1 MYINVHLIYK
11 RDSIPVLIPHFF
23 PVALAFPVAFS
34 TPSSLLSSSLSLLS
48 SPKRESINFRV
59 LRADEALPCSTCSN
73 FLCSSLKA
81 MQVTKKESTKTVA
94 NTLRRE
100 GAWEQ
105 GSRKRETVTG
115 RSACQWP
122 MQLPMVT
129 LFATCHLPHLQRLTQ
144 RLSFI
149 TCKATPLW
157 LWL

>member
-1 MYINVHLIYK
+1 MHLIYK
-11 RDSIPVLIPHFF
+11 RDSIAVLIPKLL

-34 TPSSLLSSSLSLLS
+34 TPSSLLSSSLTLLS
-48 SPKRESINFRV
+48 SPKRQSINFRV

-100 GAWEQ
+100 GE
-105 GSRKRETVTG
+105 GERETVTG

-122 MQLPMVT
+122 MELPMVT

-149 TCKATPLW
+149 TCKATSLW